1 MSLSKRHHHIQVVL
15 KTVDHLWYNQI
26 TGLVI
31 LWWKN
36 KQIKKYPQQ
45 AFGIYYAAVCK

>member
-15 KTVDHLWYNQI
+15 KTIDHLWHYQI

-31 LWWKN
+31 LQREAEK
-36 KQIKKYPQQ
+36 
-45 AFGIYYAAVCK
+45 VCSKVKM